1 MSTRLPGTTIEVSE
15 IKRSCSRIM
24 FDGIFA
30 AGGITLSQVSV
41 MTDLEPHVI
50 QNWVKRGFVSSP
62 KNRQYSKSQFAR
74 IVVINMLR
82 ESLQLDSICSLLS
95 HINGDLKDRS
105 DDLIDDC
112 ELYHKYVDMLSDT
125 DKGKIDKAAVREAAK
140 KAAEDYCEPVPGARE
155 RLCRVLQVMTFAHYA
170 SRCKK
175 NAEEILSAID

>member
-112 ELYHKYVDMLSDT
+112 ELYHKYVDMLADGNINVMDEACVNRAVEGAVCDVYASD
-125 DKGKIDKAAVREAAK
+125 AAK
-140 KAAEDYCEPVPGARE
+140 KKQ
-155 RLCRVLQVMTFAHYA
+155 LC
-170 SRCKK
+170 
-175 NAEEILSAID
+175 EILRAMLYAHTASELRGFAAGILSDLH